1 MSTAID
7 VNSTSEHSS
16 AYTQASGMFELT
28 EEQLMVRE
36 MCRGFA
42 EKELK
47 EQAVEIDRTH
57 RFPLET
63 TRKLGELG
71 IMGVVYPGEYNGAEM
86 DYVSYAIAVEEI
98 SRICASSG
106 VIVSAH
112 NSLCLSPIYYFGTKE
127 QKEKYLPKLC
137 SGEHIGAFG
146 LTEPDAGS
154 DSGGTKTTAIK
165 NDGQYLLNGSKNF
178 ITNGEYADVHVTLAV
193 TDKNAGKN
201 KNTSFFIIEK
211 GDPGFSVGKV
221 EDKLGICA
229 SSTTEMVYTDCVL
242 PDDRMLGKPGEGF
255 KIAMHT
261 LDGGR
266 VGIGAQALGI
276 AQAALEEAAKYAN
289 QRVQFGAS
297 IGRLQAI
304 QWMIA
309 DMATEIEAARL
320 LIYQAAAMLDKN
332 GSNRK
337 PVSKYA
343 AMAKLYA
350 SECAHRCAHKCI
362 QIHGGYGYVKDYIAE
377 RLYRDARITEIYEG
391 TSEIQRLVI
400 ATGVLSEFA
409 D

>member
-1 MSTAID
+1 
-7 VNSTSEHSS
+7 
-16 AYTQASGMFELT
+16 MFDLT
-28 EEQLMVRE
+28 EEQLMVRN
-36 MCRGFA
+36 MCREFA
-42 EKELK
+42 ENELR

-71 IMGVVYPGEYNGAEM
+71 IMGVVYDDKYGGAGM

-98 SRICASSG
+98 SRVCASSG

-112 NSLCLSPIYYFGTKE
+112 NSLCVSPINYFGTE
-127 QKEKYLPKLC
+127 AQKEKYLPKLC
-137 SGEHIGAFG
+137 KGEHIGAFG
-146 LTEPDAGS
+146 LTEPNAGS
-154 DSGGTKTTAIK
+154 DSGGTKTTAVQGGKGYIV
-165 NDGQYLLNGSKNF
+165 NGSKNF

-229 SSTTEMVYTDCVL
+229 SSTTEMIYEDC
-242 PDDRMLGKPGEGF
+242 DISADRMLGAPGEGF

-266 VGIGAQALGI
+266 VGIAAQALGI

-289 QRVQFGAS
+289 MREQFGAP
-297 IGRLQAI
+297 IGKLQAI

-309 DMATEIEAARL
+309 DMATEIEASRL
-320 LIYQAAAMLDKN
+320 LVYQAAALLDKN
-332 GSNRK
+332 GSNRR
-337 PVSKYA
+337 PASKYS

-350 SECAHRCAHKCI
+350 AECAHRCAHKCI

-391 TSEIQRLVI
+391 TSEVQRLVI
-400 ATGVLSEFA
+400 ATSVLSEYA
-409 D
+409 E

>member
-1 MSTAID
+1 
-7 VNSTSEHSS
+7 
-16 AYTQASGMFELT
+16 MFELS
-28 EEQLMVRE
+28 EEQLMVRD

-42 EKELK
+42 EKELR
-47 EQAVEIDRTH
+47 EQAVEIDKTH
-57 RFPLET
+57 KFPLET

-71 IMGVVYPGEYNGAEM
+71 IMGVVYPEQYNGAGM

-98 SRICASSG
+98 SRVCASSG

-112 NSLCLSPIYYFGTKE
+112 NSLCLSPIYYFGTEE
-127 QKEKYLPKLC
+127 QKKKYLPRLC
-137 SGEHIGAFG
+137 TGEHIGAFAI
-146 LTEPDAGS
+146 TEPSAGS
-154 DSGGTKTTAIK
+154 DSGGTKTMAVKTG
-165 NDGQYLLNGSKNF
+165 NDYTLNGTKNF
-178 ITNGEYADVHVTLAV
+178 ITNGGYADVHVTLAV
-193 TDKNAGKN
+193 TDKDALKN

-211 GDPGFSVGKV
+211 GDPGFTVGKV

-229 SSTTEMVYTDCVL
+229 SSTTEMVYQDCKI
-242 PDDRMLGKPGEGF
+242 PEGRMLGEPGEGF

-266 VGIGAQALGI
+266 VGIAAQALGI

-289 QRVQFGAS
+289 IREQFGAA
-297 IGRLQAI
+297 IGKLQAI

-309 DMATEIEAARL
+309 DMATEIEASRL
-320 LIYQAAAMLDKN
+320 LVYKAADILSKN
-332 GSNRK
+332 GKNRR
-337 PVSKYA
+337 PAGKYA

-362 QIHGGYGYVKDYIAE
+362 QIHGGYGYVKEYIAE

-400 ATGVLSEFA
+400 ALNVLAEFTE
-409 D
+409 

>member
-1 MSTAID
+1 M
-7 VNSTSEHSS
+7 
-16 AYTQASGMFELT
+16 MFDLT
-28 EEQLMVRE
+28 EEQLMVRN
-36 MCRGFA
+36 MCREFA
-42 EKELK
+42 EKELR

-71 IMGVVYPGEYNGAEM
+71 IMGVVYDDKYGGAGM

-98 SRICASSG
+98 SRVCASSG

-112 NSLCLSPIYYFGTKE
+112 NSLCVSPINYFGTEE
-127 QKEKYLPKLC
+127 QKQKYLPKLC
-137 SGEHIGAFG
+137 KGEHIGAFG
-146 LTEPDAGS
+146 LTEPNAGS
-154 DSGGTKTTAIK
+154 DSGGTKTTAVP
-165 NDGQYLLNGSKNF
+165 DGKGFTLNGSKNF

-193 TDKNAGKN
+193 TDKNASKN

-229 SSTTEMVYTDCVL
+229 SSTTEMIYEDCQI
-242 PDDRMLGKPGEGF
+242 PEGRMLGKPGEGF

-266 VGIGAQALGI
+266 VGIAAQALGI

-289 QRVQFGAS
+289 MREQFGAP
-297 IGRLQAI
+297 IGKLQAI

-309 DMATEIEAARL
+309 DMATEIEASRL
-320 LIYQAAAMLDKN
+320 LVYQAAAILDKN
-332 GSNRK
+332 GANRR
-337 PVSKYA
+337 PASKYA

-350 SECAHRCAHKCI
+350 AECAHRCAHKCI

-391 TSEIQRLVI
+391 TSEVQRLVI
-400 ATGVLSEFA
+400 AANVLSEFEG
-409 D
+409 

>member
-1 MSTAID
+1 
-7 VNSTSEHSS
+7 
-16 AYTQASGMFELT
+16 MFDLT
-28 EEQLMVRE
+28 EEQLMVRN
-36 MCRGFA
+36 MCREFA
-42 EKELK
+42 ENELR
-47 EQAVEIDRTH
+47 EQAVEIDKSH

-71 IMGVVYPGEYNGAEM
+71 IMGVVYDDKYGGAGM

-98 SRICASSG
+98 SRVCASSG

-112 NSLCLSPIYYFGTKE
+112 NSLCVSPINYFGTDA

-146 LTEPDAGS
+146 LTEPGAGS
-154 DSGGTKTTAIK
+154 DSGGTKTTAVKGGKGFI
-165 NDGQYLLNGSKNF
+165 LNGSKNF

-193 TDKNAGKN
+193 TDKDATKN
-201 KNTSFFIIEK
+201 RNSSFFIIEK

-229 SSTTEMVYTDCVL
+229 SSTTEMIYEDCDI
-242 PDDRMLGKPGEGF
+242 PEDRMLGKPGEGF
-255 KIAMHT
+255 RIAMHT

-266 VGIGAQALGI
+266 VGIAAQALGI
-276 AQAALEEAAKYAN
+276 AQASLEEAAKYAN
-289 QRVQFGAS
+289 MREQFGAS
-297 IGRLQAI
+297 IGKLQAI
-304 QWMIA
+304 QWMLA
-309 DMATEIEAARL
+309 DMATEIEASRL
-320 LIYQAAAMLDKN
+320 LVYQAAAMMDKH
-332 GSNRK
+332 GANRR
-337 PVSKYA
+337 PAGKYA

-350 SECAHRCAHKCI
+350 AECAHRCTHKCI

-400 ATGVLSEFA
+400 ATNVLAEYEG
-409 D
+409 

>member
-1 MSTAID
+1 
-7 VNSTSEHSS
+7 
-16 AYTQASGMFELT
+16 
-28 EEQLMVRE
+28 MVRN
-36 MCRGFA
+36 MCREFA
-42 EKELK
+42 ENELR
-47 EQAVEIDRTH
+47 EQAVEIDKTH

-71 IMGVVYPGEYNGAEM
+71 IMGVVYDDKYGGAGM

-98 SRICASSG
+98 SRVCASSG

-112 NSLCLSPIYYFGTKE
+112 NSLCVSPINYFGTDA

-137 SGEHIGAFG
+137 RGEHIGAFG
-146 LTEPDAGS
+146 LTEPNAGS
-154 DSGGTKTTAIK
+154 DSGGTKTTAAK
-165 NDGQYLLNGSKNF
+165 AGKGYVLNGSKNF
-178 ITNGEYADVHVTLAV
+178 ITNGAYADVHVTLAI
-193 TDKNAGKN
+193 TDRNATKNR
-201 KNTSFFIIEK
+201 NTSFFIIEK
-211 GDPGFSVGKV
+211 DDPGFSVGKV

-229 SSTTEMVYTDCVL
+229 SSTTEMIYEDCDI
-242 PDDRMLGKPGEGF
+242 PEDRMLGAPGEGF

-266 VGIGAQALGI
+266 VGIAAQALGI

-289 QRVQFGAS
+289 MREQFGAS
-297 IGRLQAI
+297 IGKLQAI

-309 DMATEIEAARL
+309 DMATEVEAARL
-320 LIYQAAAMLDKN
+320 LVYQAASLLDKN
-332 GSNRK
+332 GSNRR
-337 PVSKYA
+337 PVSKYS

-400 ATGVLSEFA
+400 ATSVLSEFEE
-409 D
+409 

>member
-1 MSTAID
+1 
-7 VNSTSEHSS
+7 
-16 AYTQASGMFELT
+16 MFDLT
-28 EEQLMVRE
+28 EEQLMVRN
-36 MCRGFA
+36 MCREFA
-42 EKELK
+42 ENELR
-47 EQAVEIDRTH
+47 EQAVEIDKSH

-71 IMGVVYPGEYNGAEM
+71 IMGVVYDDKYGGAGM

-98 SRICASSG
+98 SRVCASSG

-112 NSLCLSPIYYFGTKE
+112 NSLCVSPINYFGTDA

-146 LTEPDAGS
+146 LTEPGAGS
-154 DSGGTKTTAIK
+154 DSGGTKTTAVKGGKGFI
-165 NDGQYLLNGSKNF
+165 LNGSKNF

-193 TDKNAGKN
+193 TDKDATKN
-201 KNTSFFIIEK
+201 RNSSFFIIEK
-211 GDPGFSVGKV
+211 EDPGFSVGKV

-229 SSTTEMVYTDCVL
+229 SSTTEMIYEDC
-242 PDDRMLGKPGEGF
+242 DISEDRMLGKPGEGF

-266 VGIGAQALGI
+266 VGIAAQALGI
-276 AQAALEEAAKYAN
+276 AQASLEEAAKYAN
-289 QRVQFGAS
+289 MREQFGAP
-297 IGRLQAI
+297 IGKLQAI
-304 QWMIA
+304 QWMLA
-309 DMATEIEAARL
+309 DMATEIEASRL
-320 LIYQAAAMLDKN
+320 LVYQAAAMMDKH
-332 GSNRK
+332 GSNRR
-337 PVSKYA
+337 PAGKYA

-350 SECAHRCAHKCI
+350 AECAHRCTHKCI

-400 ATGVLSEFA
+400 ATSVLSEFSE
-409 D
+409 

>member
-1 MSTAID
+1 
-7 VNSTSEHSS
+7 
-16 AYTQASGMFELT
+16 MFELT
-28 EEQLMVRE
+28 EEQLMVRN
-36 MCRGFA
+36 MCREFA
-42 EKELK
+42 EKELR
-47 EQAVEIDRTH
+47 EQAIEIDRTH

-71 IMGVVYPGEYNGAEM
+71 IMGVVYPERYNGAGM

-98 SRICASSG
+98 SRVCASSG

-112 NSLCLSPIYYFGTKE
+112 NSLCLSPIYYFGTE
-127 QKEKYLPKLC
+127 AQKEKYLPKLC
-137 SGEHIGAFG
+137 TGQHIGAFG
-146 LTEPDAGS
+146 LTEPSAGS
-154 DSGGTKTTAIK
+154 DSAGTKTTATKGGKGYII
-165 NDGQYLLNGSKNF
+165 NGSKNF
-178 ITNGEYADVHVTLAV
+178 ITNGAYADVHVTLAV
-193 TDKNAGKN
+193 TDKNAPKN

-229 SSTTEMVYTDCVL
+229 SSTTEMIYEDCDI
-242 PDDRMLGKPGEGF
+242 PEDRMLGAPGEGF

-266 VGIGAQALGI
+266 VGIAAQALGI

-289 QRVQFGAS
+289 MREQFGAP

-320 LIYQAAAMLDKN
+320 LVYQAAALLDKN
-332 GSNRK
+332 GANRR
-337 PVSKYA
+337 PVSKYS

-350 SECAHRCAHKCI
+350 SECAHRCTHKCI

-400 ATGVLSEFA
+400 ATSVLSEFA

>member
-1 MSTAID
+1 
-7 VNSTSEHSS
+7 
-16 AYTQASGMFELT
+16 MFELT
-28 EEQLMVRE
+28 EEQLMVRN
-36 MCRGFA
+36 MCREFA
-42 EKELK
+42 EKELR
-47 EQAVEIDRTH
+47 EQAIEIDRTH

-71 IMGVVYPGEYNGAEM
+71 IMGVVYPEKYNGAGM

-98 SRICASSG
+98 SRVCASSG

-112 NSLCLSPIYYFGTKE
+112 NSLCLSPIYYFGTE
-127 QKEKYLPKLC
+127 AQKEKYLPKLC
-137 SGEHIGAFG
+137 TGQHIGAFG
-146 LTEPDAGS
+146 LTEPSAGS
-154 DSGGTKTTAIK
+154 DSAGTKTTATKGGKGYII
-165 NDGQYLLNGSKNF
+165 NGSKNF
-178 ITNGEYADVHVTLAV
+178 ITNGAYADVHVTLAV
-193 TDKNAGKN
+193 TDKNAPKN

-229 SSTTEMVYTDCVL
+229 SSTTEMIYEDCDI
-242 PDDRMLGKPGEGF
+242 PEDRMLGAPGEGF

-266 VGIGAQALGI
+266 VGIAAQALGI

-289 QRVQFGAS
+289 MREQFGAP

-320 LIYQAAAMLDKN
+320 LVYQAAALLDKN
-332 GSNRK
+332 GANRR
-337 PVSKYA
+337 PVSKYS

-350 SECAHRCAHKCI
+350 SECAHRCTHKCI

-400 ATGVLSEFA
+400 ATSVLSEFA

>member
-1 MSTAID
+1 
-7 VNSTSEHSS
+7 
-16 AYTQASGMFELT
+16 MFELS
-28 EEQLMVRE
+28 EEQLMVRD

-42 EKELK
+42 EKELR

-57 RFPLET
+57 KFPLET
-63 TRKLGELG
+63 TRKLGGLG
-71 IMGVVYPGEYNGAEM
+71 IMGVVYPEQYGGAGM

-98 SRICASSG
+98 SRVCASSG

-112 NSLCLSPIYYFGTKE
+112 NSLCVSPIYYFGTEE
-127 QKEKYLPKLC
+127 QKKKYLPKLC

-146 LTEPDAGS
+146 LTEPGAGS
-154 DSGGTKTTAIK
+154 DSGGTKTTAVK
-165 NDGQYLLNGSKNF
+165 DNDKYTLNGSKNF

-193 TDKNAGKN
+193 TDKAGQKN
-201 KNTSFFIIEK
+201 KNSSFFIIEK
-211 GDPGFSVGKV
+211 TDPGFSVGKV

-229 SSTTEMVYTDCVL
+229 SSTTEMIYEDCSI
-242 PDDRMLGKPGEGF
+242 PQDRILGAPGDGF

-289 QRVQFGAS
+289 TREQFGAS
-297 IGRLQAI
+297 IGKLQAI

-309 DMATEIEAARL
+309 DMATEVEAARL
-320 LIYQAAAMLDKN
+320 LVYQAAAMLDKN

-362 QIHGGYGYVKDYIAE
+362 QVHGGYGYVKEYIAE

-391 TSEIQRLVI
+391 TSEIQRLVV
-400 ATGVLSEFA
+400 ATNVLAEYA
-409 D
+409 E